1 MKNVVR
7 QHRAELGGGIRP
19 RFVENFV
26 QGSNASKSS
35 RSDLSD
41 ELKIFA
47 RAPVSEHALEPS
59 RSMSASAFPNSVELI
74 GNWTITNQLH

>member
-1 MKNVVR
+1 MENVVR

-19 RFVENFV
+19 RFVENFGG
-26 QGSNASKSS
+26 GSNASKRS

-47 RAPVSEHALEPS
+47 RAPVLEHALEPS
-59 RSMSASAFPNSVELI
+59 RSMSDSGFLSWPLYACCCYWES
-74 GNWTITNQLH
+74 Q